1 MFDVHTAF
9 LTYTNLISV
18 KDNNAGLVQVALN
31 NLFTS
36 RIYTLT
42 NTYVTLS
49 LSEIAEKVN
58 IKSPLEVEGYVVE
71 MVRLYV
77 LTYSIFV
84 YTRRAA
90 HLKRMPVLSCEG
102 WELRFFFLIL
112 LDSKLNTLQVE
123 KGKIFA
129 SISQVDSV
137 VTFG

>member
-36 RIYTLT
+36 RIYTLM

-102 WELRFFFLIL
+102 WELRFFFS
-112 LDSKLNTLQVE
+112 DFT
-123 KGKIFA
+123 
-129 SISQVDSV
+129 
-137 VTFG
+137 